1 MIKIKKRIL
10 ILLIVFGI
18 VAIFKLPIC
27 ISKSIVVGDWTKQ
40 TAYLWIL
47 NSWHIQTKDANPELL
62 LIDDDSG
69 NGIFCIKQL
78 CDELQLKA
86 TFAIVPGLMDK
97 NIIDSLKCWQRHGYG
112 IALHGYNHDDWRN
125 WTYKEVVTDIE
136 KSEKWLQQ
144 NQFDRRNI
152 NYIVSPHGAN
162 TRTIRD
168 AIKDKGY
175 QMITGANLLNPDTS
189 VFQLGR
195 LMITKHT
202 DLEKTRGWLE
212 KAKERKLF
220 VILGT
225 HSSISGEFSIEKT
238 KAVLKMAIDL
248 GFDYQQ

>member
-1 MIKIKKRIL
+1 MIKKKRIIL

-18 VAIFKLPIC
+18 VAIFILPIC

-47 NSWHIQTKDANPELL
+47 NSWHIQAKEADPELL
-62 LIDDDSG
+62 LIDDDCG
-69 NGIFCIKQL
+69 NGIFGIKQL

-86 TFAIVPGLMDK
+86 TFAIVPGLINK
-97 NIIDSLKCWQRHGYG
+97 NIIDSLKCWQRDGYG

-125 WTYKEVVTDIE
+125 WTYEKVVTDIE
-136 KSEKWLQQ
+136 KSEIWLQQ
-144 NQFDRRNI
+144 NQFDMRNI

-162 TRTIRD
+162 SRAIRN

-175 QMITGANLLNPDTS
+175 QMVSGANLLNPDTM

-195 LMITKHT
+195 LMITKNT

-225 HSSISGEFSIEKT
+225 HSSISGEFSIEKI

-248 GFDYQQ
+248 GFVYQQ